1 MRNLYAAVAVGA
13 VVIALSSCSQPST
26 STSTPGPTAAP
37 RMSFDDGLLTVQREP
52 AADGSHASSTA
63 RLAGPVSF
71 EDGCVRVG
79 GYPIVVPRPA
89 SWDGETLT
97 VGDQSYALGDELVMG
112 GGYATKRLPGQPT
125 DCPGETFFASGVGLL
140 ADER

>member
-1 MRNLYAAVAVGA
+1 MRNRLAAIAVGA
-13 VVIALSSCSQPST
+13 MVIALSSCSQPST
-26 STSTPGPTAAP
+26 STPAPTAAP

-52 AADGSHASSTA
+52 AADGSYVSSTA

-97 VGDQSYALGDELVMG
+97 VGDESYALGDELVMG